1 MSSKDQPG
9 SRRDFL
15 RAVGL
20 AGVGGML
27 AASGSLALAAGE
39 PPAATSEPMPQRTL
53 GKTGAKVPM
62 LALGT
67 MWDTPTNQ
75 IVLKQALK
83 LGVTYWDT
91 AESYEGGRSEE
102 GIGQFFKKNPEAR
115 ARVFL
120 VTKSYDATRT
130 AKVFDEHLNQSLKR
144 MNTDYID
151 LWFVHSLTTID
162 EFNQPHIKAWAAK
175 AKAEGKIKH
184 FGFSTHKN
192 MEDILSAAAKLDW
205 VDAIMMTYNYRIMHN
220 QKMKDAVKACHEAGI
235 GLTAMKTMGGGP
247 VKSDGEGDPAL
258 AERFLSQGYSA
269 EQAKLKAV
277 WSDERIA
284 SICSQMPNLAILGAN
299 SAAAMDKT
307 KLAAE
312 DLGWLRQYAEAT
324 ACDYCAGCS
333 GICEETLGQALPV
346 GEVMRAMMYYRSY
359 HDLARARDLFA
370 QLPTEGLASL
380 SSGDLA
386 RAERRCPQGLAIARL
401 LQEAQESLA

>member
-1 MSSKDQPG
+1 MSSKDQNG

-15 RAVGL
+15 KVMGL

-27 AASGSLALAAGE
+27 AASGGLALAATE
-39 PPAATSEPMPQRTL
+39 PPAPASGAMPQRTL
-53 GKTGAKVPM
+53 GKTGVKVSS

-102 GIGQFFKKNPEAR
+102 GIGQFFKKNPQAR
-115 ARVFL
+115 GQVFL
-120 VTKSYDATRT
+120 VTKSYDSTRT
-130 AKVFDEHLNQSLKR
+130 AQIFDQHLNQSLKR
-144 MNTDYID
+144 MNTSYID
-151 LWFVHSLTTID
+151 MWFVHSLTSID
-162 EFNQPHIKAWAAK
+162 EFNKPHIKAWAEK

-192 MEDILSAAAKLDW
+192 MEDILLAAAKLDW
-205 VDAIMMTYNYRIMHN
+205 VDAVMMTYNYRIMHN

-247 VKSDGEGDPAL
+247 VKFDGEGDPAL
-258 AERFLSQGYSA
+258 ADRFLTQGYSA

-284 SICSQMPNLAILGAN
+284 SICSQMPNLAILSAN
-299 SAAAMDKT
+299 AAAAMDKT
-307 KLAAE
+307 SLAAE
-312 DLGWLRQYAEAT
+312 DLRWLKQYAEAT
-324 ACDYCAGCS
+324 RCDYCAGCA
-333 GICEETLGQALPV
+333 GICEEALGQAAPV
-346 GEVMRAMMYYRSY
+346 GELMRAMMYYRSY
-359 HDLARARDLFA
+359 GDLGRARDLFA
-370 QLPTEGLASL
+370 QLPTAGLASL
-380 SSGDLA
+380 SAHDLA

-401 LQEAQESLA
+401 LQEAQEHLA

>member
-15 RAVGL
+15 KAVGL

-27 AASGSLALAAGE
+27 AAGGGLALAAGE
-39 PPAATSEPMPQRTL
+39 PPSPASGSMPLRTL
-53 GKTGAKVPM
+53 GKTGAKVS
-62 LALGT
+62 LLSLGT

-115 ARVFL
+115 QQVFL
-120 VTKSYDATRT
+120 VTKSYDSTRT
-130 AKVFDEHLNQSLKR
+130 AQVFDEHLAQSLKR
-144 MNTDYID
+144 MNTDHID
-151 LWFVHSLTTID
+151 LWFVHSLTGIE
-162 EFNQPHIKAWAAK
+162 EFNKPHIKAWAEK

-192 MEDILSAAAKLDW
+192 MEDILLAAAKLNW
-205 VDAIMMTYNYRIMHN
+205 VDAIMMTYNFRLMHN

-258 AERFLSQGYSA
+258 AERFLKQGYSS

-307 KLAAE
+307 QLAAK
-312 DLGWLRQYAEAT
+312 DLRWLKSYAEAT
-324 ACDYCAGCS
+324 RCDYCAGCS
-333 GICEETLGQALPV
+333 GICEEALGQALPV

-359 HDLARARDLFA
+359 HDLERARDLFA
-370 QLPTEGLASL
+370 QLPTEGLSSL
-380 SSGDLA
+380 TSRDLA
-386 RAERRCPQGLAIARL
+386 QAERRCPQGLAISRL

>member
-1 MSSKDQPG
+1 MG
-9 SRRDFL
+9 SL
-15 RAVGL
+15 LATGSGL
-20 AGVGGML
+20 AAG
-27 AASGSLALAAGE
+27 SGLALAASE
-39 PPAATSEPMPQRTL
+39 PPAPASGSMPLRTL

-91 AESYEGGRSEE
+91 ADSYEGGRSEE

-115 ARVFL
+115 GQVFL
-120 VTKSYDATRT
+120 VTKSYDSTRT
-130 AKVFDEHLNQSLKR
+130 AQVFDQHLNQSLQR
-144 MNTDYID
+144 MNTNYID
-151 LWFVHSLTTID
+151 LWFVHSLTSLE
-162 EFNQPHIKAWAAK
+162 EFNKPHIKAWAEK

-192 MEDILSAAAKLDW
+192 MEDILLGASKLDW
-205 VDAIMMTYNYRIMHN
+205 VDAIMMTYNYRVMHT
-220 QKMKDAVKACHEAGI
+220 QKMQNAVQACFDAGI

-247 VKSDGEGDPAL
+247 VKAEGEGDPAL
-258 AERFLSQGYSA
+258 AERFLKLGYSA

-277 WSDERIA
+277 WSDHRIA
-284 SICSQMPNLAILGAN
+284 SICSQMPNLAILSAN
-299 SAAAMDKT
+299 TAAALDKT
-307 KLAAE
+307 QLAAE

-324 ACDYCAGCS
+324 RCDYCAGCA
-333 GICEETLGQALPV
+333 GICEQTLGQTAPV

-359 HDLARARDLFA
+359 GDLKRARDLFA
-370 QLPTEGLASL
+370 QLPTQGLASVTPE
-380 SSGDLA
+380 DLA
-386 RAERRCPQGLAIARL
+386 RAEQRCPQGLAIARL